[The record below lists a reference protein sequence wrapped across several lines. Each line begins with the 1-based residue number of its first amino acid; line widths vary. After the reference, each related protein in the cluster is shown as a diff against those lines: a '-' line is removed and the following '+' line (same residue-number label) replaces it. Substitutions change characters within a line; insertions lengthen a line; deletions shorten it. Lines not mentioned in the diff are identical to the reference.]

1 MILVTGA
8 GGKTG
13 LAVIS
18 ALLARNATASATAGL
33 TVRAAVRRPEQ
44 ADALLALGVADA
56 VVGDMRSRDVLQ
68 RACHG
73 VDVIYHITPNMRPD
87 EVSLAQLLLRAA
99 QANGCRRIVYHSV
112 LHPHTEEMP
121 HHWQKLRVEEMLF
134 KTGLDYTILQPAA
147 YMQNLLA
154 YRRDVV
160 AEGRLRVP
168 YPTTTRLGMVDLDD
182 VAAVAA
188 RVLTEE
194 GHAGAIYE
202 LAGSEIVTQD
212 QIAQRLG
219 DLLGRP
225 VVAQELPR
233 AQWESQAR
241 AAGLDAYAVDTL
253 LRMFDYY
260 ARYGFYGNPTV
271 LRLLLGRTPT
281 SLDEFLRRH
290 FG

>member
-13 LAVIS
+13 LAVVS
-18 ALLARNATASATAGL
+18 ALLARGA
-33 TVRAAVRRPEQ
+33 TVRAAVRRAEQ
-44 ADALLALGVADA
+44 ADTLRALGAADA
-56 VVGDMRSRDVLQ
+56 VVGDLRSRDFLQ
-68 RACHG
+68 RACRD
-73 VDVIYHITPNMRPD
+73 VDVVYHITPNMRPD

-99 QANGCRRIVYHSV
+99 QANGCSRVVYHSV
-112 LHPHTEEMP
+112 LHPQTEEMP

-154 YRRDVV
+154 YRRAVME
-160 AEGRLRVP
+160 EGVLRVP
-168 YPTTTRLGMVDLDD
+168 YPPETRLGMVDLDD

-188 RVLTEE
+188 RVLMED
-194 GHAGAIYE
+194 GHAGASYE
-202 LAGSEIVTQD
+202 LAGGDVVSQREI
-212 QIAQRLG
+212 ARRLG

-225 VVAQELPR
+225 VAVEEIPR
-233 AQWESQAR
+233 GRWEADAR
-241 AAGLDAYAVDTL
+241 AADLDAYAVDTL

-260 ARYGFYGNPTV
+260 ARYGFAGNPTV
-271 LRLLLGRTPT
+271 LRMLLGRAPT

>member
-13 LAVIS
+13 LAVVS
-18 ALLARNATASATAGL
+18 ALLARGA
-33 TVRAAVRRPEQ
+33 TVRAAVRRAEQ
-44 ADALLALGVADA
+44 ADTLRALGAADA
-56 VVGDMRSRDVLQ
+56 VVGDLRSRDFLH

-73 VDVIYHITPNMRPD
+73 VDVVYHITPNMRPD

-99 QANGCRRIVYHSV
+99 QANDCRRVVYHSV
-112 LHPHTEEMP
+112 LHPQTEEMP

-147 YMQNLLA
+147 YMQNLLP
-154 YRRDVV
+154 YRRAVIE
-160 AEGRLRVP
+160 EGVLRVP
-168 YPTTTRLGMVDLDD
+168 YPPETRLGLVDLDD
-182 VAAVAA
+182 VATVAA
-188 RVLTEE
+188 RVLTED

-202 LAGSEIVTQD
+202 LAGGDVVTQRE
-212 QIAQRLG
+212 IALRLG
-219 DLLGRP
+219 DLLDRP
-225 VVAQELPR
+225 VAVEEIPR
-233 AQWESQAR
+233 SRWEADAH
-241 AAGLDAYAVDTL
+241 AADLDAYAVDTL

-271 LRLLLGRTPT
+271 LAMLLGRAPT
-281 SLDEFLRRH
+281 SLDDFLRRH

>member
-13 LAVIS
+13 LAVVS
-18 ALLARNATASATAGL
+18 ALLARGA
-33 TVRAAVRRPEQ
+33 TVRAAVRRAEQ
-44 ADALLALGVADA
+44 TDTLRSLGAADA
-56 VVGDMRSRDVLQ
+56 VVGDLRSRDFLQ
-68 RACHG
+68 RACRD
-73 VDVIYHITPNMRPD
+73 VDVVYHITPNMRPD

-99 QANGCRRIVYHSV
+99 QANGCSRVVYHSV
-112 LHPHTEEMP
+112 LHPQTEEMP

-154 YRRDVV
+154 YRRAVME
-160 AEGRLRVP
+160 EGVLRVP
-168 YPTTTRLGMVDLDD
+168 YPPETRLGLVDLDD
-182 VAAVAA
+182 VATVAA
-188 RVLTEE
+188 RVLTED
-194 GHAGAIYE
+194 GHAGASYE
-202 LAGSEIVTQD
+202 LAGGDVVSQREI
-212 QIAQRLG
+212 ARRLG

-225 VVAQELPR
+225 VAVEEIPR
-233 AQWESQAR
+233 GRWEADAR
-241 AAGLDAYAVDTL
+241 AADLDAYAVDTL

-271 LRLLLGRTPT
+271 LAMLLGRAPT
-281 SLDEFLRRH
+281 SLDDFLRRH